1 MLSNSIWR
9 ALPPSCT
16 RTLGQAARTGNKVR
30 AMPGTVPA
38 TSIATVTPPAR
49 RWTSTSPGP
58 TPDAART
65 DRRPLPN
72 DGESAS
78 RWSGGAVFGVGLTA
92 GLLGW
97 GIASMSTGRSE
108 KGAWRLD
115 SLKQY
120 PRYASKKE
128 MEIVSMSQQ
137 DSMNRYW
144 QDVVSADS
152 ILPTF
157 DLTQRARLS
166 KRSATSSAPR
176 SKISSRRTQ
185 TTCTRMAT
193 RSGRRQIPR
202 DSPWLWRT
210 RGRQSR

>member
-30 AMPGTVPA
+30 TMPGTVPA
-38 TSIATVTPPAR
+38 TSIATVTTPAR
-49 RWTSTSPGP
+49 RWTSTGPGL

-65 DRRPLPN
+65 DRRSLPN

-78 RWSGGAVFGVGLTA
+78 RWSGGAVFGVGLSA

-97 GIASMSTGRSE
+97 GIASMSTGRGE

-120 PRYASKKE
+120 PRYASMKE
-128 MEIVSMSQQ
+128 MEIVSMPQQ
-137 DSMNRYW
+137 GSMKIYW
-144 QDVVSADS
+144 EDVVSVGG
-152 ILPTF
+152 ILLTIV
-157 DLTQRARLS
+157 LTQRARPS
-166 KRSATSSAPR
+166 KRSATSSAPG
-176 SKISSRRTQ
+176 SKTSSRRTQ

-193 RSGRRQIPR
+193 RSGRRQIPKV
-202 DSPWLWRT
+202 SPWRWRT
-210 RGRQSR
+210 LGRQSR